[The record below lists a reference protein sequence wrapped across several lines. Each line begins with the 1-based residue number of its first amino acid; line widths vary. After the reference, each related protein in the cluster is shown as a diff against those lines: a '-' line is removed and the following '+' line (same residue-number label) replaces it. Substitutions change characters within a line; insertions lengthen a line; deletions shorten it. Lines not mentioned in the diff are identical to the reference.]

1 MPALTDG
8 NKVTSIHVCNGGPAQ
23 LKSIPDCAVRAS
35 HKTRTAVRLASWD
48 ERSGRWR
55 CLMVAGRAGDS
66 QAYDRLLRELDIWL
80 RLYFERRLPFAAA
93 EDARQ
98 DALLA
103 IHAKRHTYK
112 ASRSFGAWLYAIARH
127 KWIDRVRDASRFI
140 PISLDDEVSVE
151 DHERAAIS
159 AAALDHLL
167 GRLSPAQAKAIRL
180 VKLNGLSIARASGA
194 TGQSAALIKVNIHRG
209 LRRLAALLA

>member
-1 MPALTDG
+1 M
-8 NKVTSIHVCNGGPAQ
+8 
-23 LKSIPDCAVRAS
+23 
-35 HKTRTAVRLASWD
+35 
-48 ERSGRWR
+48 
-55 CLMVAGRAGDS
+55 
-66 QAYDRLLRELDIWL
+66 DIWL